1 MSKNKAKFHYAW
13 LILITC
19 CMMQGSGLGLI
30 SNCAGVFYSPVS
42 QDLGVELGK
51 FSFYRTLATMSQA
64 IVIPFVAKSFRKYD
78 VRMLVSVATVVMGG
92 SNILMGTFNEL
103 WQFYLFGTIQ
113 GCAAA
118 FIGMIPAPILLGNW
132 FYKSTGTALG
142 ISAASAGL
150 VGMLGSSALG
160 TLIPML
166 GWRTCYT
173 LIGASMIVLVLPF
186 SLFVLRYKP
195 EDLGMLPYG
204 ADETYVPVK
213 PVKGA
218 AKKESLGYFL
228 KQPLFLI
235 SLTAYTC
242 AIISSFLNQYLPS
255 IGLYIGMELSIAAT
269 LTSLALFTNMA
280 TKLFLGKLCDSY
292 GVIKMFILSTII
304 ALLGHILIFMRLE
317 PTLMAG
323 SFIYGITMPLST
335 VTMPLFCRLFWK
347 GDTYASGYSYVS
359 MLGLLMSAPFITI
372 FGTMYDMTGD
382 YTLTILS
389 ATAAIVAV
397 LIMVVISIPLIKKE
411 ETIS

>member
-1 MSKNKAKFHYAW
+1 MNKKNTKFHYAW

-42 QDLGVELGK
+42 QSLGVELGK

-64 IVIPFVAKSFRKYD
+64 IVIPFVAKAFRKYD
-78 VRMLVSVATVVMGG
+78 VRLLVTAATVVMGG
-92 SNILMGTFNEL
+92 SNILMGTFSEL

-132 FYKSTGTALG
+132 FYKSTGTAVG
-142 ISAASAGL
+142 ISAACAGL

-160 TLIPML
+160 TLIPMV
-166 GWRTCYT
+166 GWRACYMIIGT
-173 LIGASMIVLVLPF
+173 AMIALILPF
-186 SLFVLRYKP
+186 SVFILRYKP

-204 ADETYVPVK
+204 ADETYVPAVK
-213 PVKGA
+213 VKGTA
-218 AKKESLGYFL
+218 QKESLGHFIR
-228 KQPLFLI
+228 QPLFLI

-255 IGLYIGMELSIAAT
+255 VGLFIGMELSIAAT

-292 GVIKMFILSTII
+292 GVIKIFILSTII
-304 ALLGHILIFMRLE
+304 ALAGHILIFMRLE
-317 PTLMAG
+317 STLMIG

-372 FGTMYDMTGD
+372 FGTMYDMTGS
-382 YTLTILS
+382 YTMTILT
-389 ATAAIVAV
+389 ATAAIVIV
-397 LIMVVISIPLIKKE
+397 LVMVMISVPLIKKE
-411 ETIS
+411 KTA

>member
-1 MSKNKAKFHYAW
+1 MNKKNTKFHYAW

-42 QDLGVELGK
+42 QSLGVELGK

-64 IVIPFVAKSFRKYD
+64 IVIPFVAKAFRKYD
-78 VRMLVSVATVVMGG
+78 VRLLVTAATVVMGG

-132 FYKSTGTALG
+132 FYKSTGTAVG
-142 ISAASAGL
+142 ISAACAGL

-160 TLIPML
+160 TLIPMV
-166 GWRTCYT
+166 GWRACYMIIGT
-173 LIGASMIVLVLPF
+173 AMIALILPF
-186 SLFVLRYKP
+186 SVFILRYKP

-204 ADETYVPVK
+204 ADETYVPAVK
-213 PVKGA
+213 VKGTA
-218 AKKESLGYFL
+218 QKESLGHFIR
-228 KQPLFLI
+228 QPLFLI

-255 IGLYIGMELSIAAT
+255 VGLFIGMELSIAAT

-292 GVIKMFILSTII
+292 GVIKIFILSTIV
-304 ALLGHILIFMRLE
+304 ALAGHVLIFMRLE
-317 PTLMAG
+317 STLMIG

-372 FGTMYDMTGD
+372 FGTMYDMTGS
-382 YTLTILS
+382 YSMTILT
-389 ATAAIVAV
+389 ATAAIVIV
-397 LIMVVISIPLIKKE
+397 LVMVMISVPLIKKE
-411 ETIS
+411 KTA